1 AVTQSVRWH
10 DHDPTELVGNLRGLS
25 LFIASGDGT
34 PGRYDAGKNPLSLAG
49 AGAIEAGVSR
59 MSHDFDHA
67 LTAAGIPHSTWFY
80 GSGTLDVVTAP
91 LYAAGRHYRVS
102 GTGGDPKDAVANA
115 TGHLAFTVDLG
126 PAHATQQTLFG
137 PAAEQTFTHRQV
149 TIRPS

>member
-1 AVTQSVRWH
+1 RVRAASAPPAVA
-10 DHDPTELVGNLRGLS
+10 P
-25 LFIASGDGT
+25 
-34 PGRYDAGKNPLSLAG
+34 P
-49 AGAIEAGVSR
+49 AIPF
-59 MSHDFDHA
+59 SHE
-67 LTAAGIPHSTWFY
+67 TAAPSVSVSGWTLTTQRSELEMTY
-80 GSGTLDVVTAP
+80 LDGVGTGGLDVRGSGTLDVVTAP

-137 PAAEQTFTHRQV
+137 PAAEQTFTHRRV